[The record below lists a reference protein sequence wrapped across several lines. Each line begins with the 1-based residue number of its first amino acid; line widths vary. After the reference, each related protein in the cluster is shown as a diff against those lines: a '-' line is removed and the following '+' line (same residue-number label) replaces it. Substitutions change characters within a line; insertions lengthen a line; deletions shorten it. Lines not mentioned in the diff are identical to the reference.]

1 MYHSYDIVNSNLFF
15 ILQLQKK
22 ICLKT
27 ILGPIYA
34 IKINKEMAFLPLAGQ
49 CWIITI
55 PYLHCHTRINLV
67 MSLNLA

>member
-1 MYHSYDIVNSNLFF
+1 MLVICKIVTCAPMYHSYDIVNSNLFF

-49 CWIITI
+49 
-55 PYLHCHTRINLV
+55 
-67 MSLNLA
+67 